1 LHAYAQFIKNGIAEG
16 LNDAEQKGVLR
27 GSKESKAMISAKKA
41 LEDMVSFIEN
51 AYKNTKVE
59 LYDANKTDDK
69 RKNNVIGVEKS
80 GEELKQ
86 LTAEIGKIKV
96 PLGIFIKS
104 VGMIPKDFEIKPF
117 DPVLHDPMTFDKIIT
132 LLGDILEKYANEH
145 DGYEIKTSNEFNH
158 FITLDQQIYQN
169 GEQAVPAAKE
179 VITALKSMAS
189 QADKTPSTTEP
200 VKEVTQDEPKS
211 APTETPNESEVQTE
225 PEQPQENEPEP
236 PSEEPVEDEEPA
248 QDEEDSQPDEPYAD
262 DLDDIDN
269 LSNDW

>member
-1 LHAYAQFIKNGIAEG
+1 
-16 LNDAEQKGVLR
+16 
-27 GSKESKAMISAKKA
+27 
-41 LEDMVSFIEN
+41 
-51 AYKNTKVE
+51 
-59 LYDANKTDDK
+59 
-69 RKNNVIGVEKS
+69 
-80 GEELKQ
+80 
-86 LTAEIGKIKV
+86 
-96 PLGIFIKS
+96 
-104 VGMIPKDFEIKPF
+104 
-117 DPVLHDPMTFDKIIT
+117 MTFDKIIT

-211 APTETPNESEVQTE
+211 APTETPNESEVQTK

-236 PSEEPVEDEEPA
+236 PSEEPVEDDEPA